1 MRSPSGLAIIITLML
16 LVDFYIFQGL
26 KTVSNPVSA
35 KAKII
40 IYAIFWAFSLLSIIG
55 LIVFVNTD
63 AQFMG
68 KKTRTYLFA
77 VIMGLFLA
85 KLCAVVFLVIDDLRR
100 GIQWLASRIF
110 FKDTEAADFVGDK
123 ISRSAFLSWM
133 GFAAGGTLFS
143 SMVYGFSNKYKYQVK
158 KIKLQF
164 SNLPINF
171 KGFKIVQISDIHSGS
186 FTNKNAVA
194 HAVDLVLSQQAD
206 IILFTGDLI
215 NDRADEM
222 Q

>member
-40 IYAIFWAFSLLSIIG
+40 IYSIFWAFSLLSIIG

-77 VIMGLFLA
+77 IIMGLFLA
-85 KLCAVVFLVIDDLRR
+85 KLCALVFLVIDDLRR
-100 GIQWLASRIF
+100 AIQWLASRIF
-110 FKDTEAADFVGDK
+110 FRDTEAADFVGDK

-143 SMVYGFSNKYKYQVK
+143 NMLYGFSNKYKYQVK
-158 KIKLQF
+158 KIKLSF

-171 KGFKIVQISDIHSGS
+171 KGFKIVQISDIH
-186 FTNKNAVA
+186 
-194 HAVDLVLSQQAD
+194 
-206 IILFTGDLI
+206 
-215 NDRADEM
+215 
-222 Q
+222 